1 MDWLRGLSGRLDRH
15 ERRRRELQALGVPT
29 GPAPLTEPAPLTDL
43 GQLSVD
49 EQGQAVF
56 EGLDFAG
63 AIRAHQLW
71 KRRLLQVMDGA
82 SDENFDIAR
91 VRRDDCCDLGRWLH
105 GDAKR
110 KHGGDD
116 VFRRLLL
123 SHQTFHETA
132 ADVLVLCQA
141 GDVARA
147 RELVERG
154 LYARFS
160 VRVQGLLAQ
169 FFIERQNGGPGGPG
183 GPG

>member
-1 MDWLRGLSGRLDRH
+1 MALIDWFKRLAGRLDRDD
-15 ERRRRELQALGVPT
+15 RRRRELQALGVPT
-29 GPAPLTEPAPLTDL
+29 GPAPLTEPGSTTEAGLL
-43 GQLSVD
+43 GID
-49 EQGQAVF
+49 ARETAVL

-71 KRRLLQVMDGA
+71 KRRLLQVMDGV
-82 SDENFDIAR
+82 SDEAFDIER

-105 GDAKR
+105 GDAR
-110 KHGGDD
+110 RRHGQDD

-132 ADVLVLCQA
+132 ADVLVLCRA
-141 GDVARA
+141 GEIARA
-147 RELVERG
+147 RDLVERG

-169 FFIERQNGGPGGPG
+169 FFIERRADDGR
-183 GPG
+183 

>member
-1 MDWLRGLSGRLDRH
+1 MNTARQQEIRVALMDWMKRLAGRVDRDD
-15 ERRRRELQALGVPT
+15 RP
-29 GPAPLTEPAPLTDL
+29 PAGTTEPGTLTDL
-43 GQLSVD
+43 GELTPD

-71 KRRLLQVMDGA
+71 KRRLLQVMDGV
-82 SDENFDIAR
+82 SDEAFDIDR

-105 GDAKR
+105 GEARQKY
-110 KHGGDD
+110 GQQD

-141 GDVARA
+141 GEHERA

-169 FFIERQNGGPGGPG
+169 FFVERQSGNKG
-183 GPG
+183 

>member
-1 MDWLRGLSGRLDRH
+1 VALMDWLKRLAGRVDRDD
-15 ERRRRELQALGVPT
+15 RRRRELQALGAPT
-29 GPAPLTEPAPLTDL
+29 GPAPLTEPGPATEPGL
-43 GQLSVD
+43 LSVD

-82 SDENFDIAR
+82 SDEAFDIAR

-105 GDAKR
+105 GEAR
-110 KHGGDD
+110 LTHGGND

-132 ADVLVLCQA
+132 ADVLVLCRA
-141 GDVARA
+141 GEVERA

-169 FFIERQNGGPGGPG
+169 FFIERQSGKSP
-183 GPG
+183 